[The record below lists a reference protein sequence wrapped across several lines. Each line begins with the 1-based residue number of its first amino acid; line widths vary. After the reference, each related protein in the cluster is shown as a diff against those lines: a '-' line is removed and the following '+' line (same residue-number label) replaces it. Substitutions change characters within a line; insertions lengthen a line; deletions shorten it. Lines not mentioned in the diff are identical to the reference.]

1 MQKIPPK
8 LLSLALFVLP
18 CIAHAQVSVT
28 LIIHNRTDTV
38 GCDMDCMNPIYRC
51 GLTADTACF
60 GGSMTVDSNATPG
73 DYIYGLYTSDGYR
86 VGRQADYRVNADG
99 TSGWVANDPGF
110 GCVNGWGG
118 PVTLSV
124 HCDFAPTGS
133 VHSEASALANV
144 NVITVCDNRN
154 VGDLTNINLPLFI
167 GTTARPEY
175 SKANDKKLCP
185 EPGQPSESP
194 QMALYSAHLMLASLN
209 IEDTPI
215 RYSPPRGPQLNL
227 TVSYSQRESQQ
238 PQTFSYSNLGPKW
251 TFNWLSYVTDN
262 PNNIG
267 AEASAYVSGG
277 GIEVYSGFNSGTQS
291 YLPDP
296 QSHAVIVRTSSN
308 TYEKRFPDGS
318 RHVFGPQSN
327 GSSSY
332 PRLLFMTQMVDAAGN
347 AATINYDGS
356 NRVTSVTDATGQRS
370 VTFSYEL
377 SGDSLKITKVTDP
390 FGRYAGFGYTN
401 GQLTSITDPIG
412 IQSQFGYASGTDFI
426 NSVQTPYGTST
437 FTTDSNSNTNHWIE
451 MTDPLG
457 GKERVEY
464 RNNAPG
470 INASDPSGTVP
481 AGFTNSDLDVA
492 NTFYWDKKAIQI
504 YPPVNGVYDY
514 TKARIIHWAKN
525 ADGSVS
531 GIAASEKA
539 PLENRVWYSYTGQTN
554 TNHVGPSGSPSQ
566 VARVLDDGTTQASQ
580 YEYNSIGK
588 ITKATDP
595 IGRVTSYV
603 YDTNNVDL
611 LTVYQKNLAGV
622 STDPSGAPADKV
634 ARYTYNSLHEPLTA
648 TDAASKTTTYTYR
661 PDGHGQLQSVQNA
674 KGETTTYGYG
684 PVTGIPTDYLA
695 SVSSPTFNNLSAVT
709 SLTYDSANRVRT
721 VTSSPDNYTVT
732 TDYDALD
739 RPTQVTYPDGTNQQ
753 FQYFQDFGQ
762 GLKTILD
769 LTKSKDRRDRWT
781 TRHYNANRQVDS
793 ITDPL
798 TRQTLYGWCSCGSLT
813 SITDP
818 RGKVTVFNRDLQSR
832 VASKQFADNTSVS
845 YIYENTT
852 SRLKSM
858 TDALNQTTNYQ
869 YFLDDNRH
877 QISYAGALHA
887 TSGVSFAYDPNY
899 NRIASMTD
907 GTGITNYGYFP
918 VANPPALGANQLQ
931 SVDGPLLNDTI
942 SYSYDEL
949 GRVTNRSINGASN
962 ALTWA
967 FDSLGRTSSEMNNL
981 GAFTYAYD
989 SVTNRLIKV
998 TYPNGES
1005 SAYTYLPNI
1014 QDRRLQEIKSLTS
1027 RKKLISQFDYTYD
1040 VEGQILSWTQDN
1052 PSLSRP
1058 QRYDFGYDYADQLLT
1073 APLRDTSR
1081 KNTLIKQFTYAYD
1094 FGGNRTSEQVGM
1106 VTTTAV
1112 PNDVNEIVSQSG
1124 GTNRTLTYDLNGNLI
1139 DDGRTFEW
1147 DAANRLLAINYTGTS
1162 NRSEFTYDGLG
1173 RRVKVVEKNG
1183 STVTST
1189 KQFVWNGSSIA
1200 EERDASNVVTRRFYS
1215 QGEQVGAASY
1225 FCTRDHLGSIREL
1238 TDGSGVVQA
1247 RYDYDPYGRRTK
1259 IGGTLDADFG
1269 FTGHYYHAASNLHLA
1284 LYRAYDADLGRWLS
1298 RDPIGEK
1305 GGVNLYAYVL
1315 NQPML
1320 SVDRLGLDAI
1330 VLFDPHAVRILGSSQ
1345 GHIAILV
1352 GNNSSGWTYYSRN
1365 GYGGADGNGDNV
1377 LQQFPNFE
1385 AFRNSVFADRYD
1397 QAYHIRTT
1405 SDEDLAMI
1413 TYGDANLR
1421 DPYHTKWPPSN
1432 NCADLT
1438 EEILEAGGHPIPGE
1452 STAFGSIEV
1461 PRLLF
1466 PNLIGSNMGHLWNV
1480 PLSVSPNS
1488 GPNTAAYR

>member
-1 MQKIPPK
+1 MHKIPPK
-8 LLSLALFVLP
+8 LLSLVLFVLP

-28 LIIHNRTDTV
+28 LIIHNRTDGV
-38 GCDMDCMNPIYRC
+38 GCDRECTNPIYRC
-51 GLTADTACF
+51 PLAGDTACF
-60 GGSMTVDSNATPG
+60 GGSMTVDSNAAPG
-73 DYIYGLYTSDGYR
+73 DYIYGLYTPDGYR

-110 GCVNGWGG
+110 GCVNALDG
-118 PVTLSV
+118 PGSLSV

-133 VHSEASALANV
+133 FHSEASAQATV
-144 NVITVCDNRN
+144 NVVTVCDNRN
-154 VGDLTNINLPLFI
+154 VGDLTNINLPLSI
-167 GTTARPEY
+167 GTTTRPEY

-185 EPGQPSESP
+185 EPGQPSESLP
-194 QMALYSAHLMLASLN
+194 MALYSAHLLLASLN
-209 IEDTPI
+209 IEDTPV

-262 PNNIG
+262 PNNVG
-267 AEASAYVSGG
+267 AKVSAYASGG

-296 QSHAVIVRTSSN
+296 QSHAVLVRTSSN
-308 TYEKRFPDGS
+308 TYEKRFSDGS
-318 RHVFGPQSN
+318 RQVFGPQSN

-390 FGRYAGFGYTN
+390 FGRYAVFGYTN

-426 NSVQTPYGTST
+426 NSLQTPYGTST
-437 FTTDSNSNTNHWIE
+437 FSTDSNSNTNHWIE

-457 GKERVEY
+457 GKQRVEY
-464 RNNAPG
+464 RDNAPG
-470 INASDPSGTVP
+470 INASDGSGTVP
-481 AGFTNSDLDVA
+481 AGFTNSGLDVA
-492 NTFYWDKKAIQI
+492 NTFYWDKKAIQM

-514 TKARIIHWAKN
+514 TKARITHWAKN
-525 ADGSVS
+525 ADGSAS

-539 PLENRVWYSYTGQTN
+539 PLEDRVWYRYTGQTN

-595 IGRVTSYV
+595 VGRVTSYV
-603 YDTNNVDL
+603 YDTNNIDL
-611 LTVYQKNLAGV
+611 LTVYQKNPAGV
-622 STDPSGAPADKV
+622 STDPSGAAADKV
-634 ARYTYNSLHEPLTA
+634 ASYTYNSLHEPLTA
-648 TDAASKTTTYTYR
+648 ADAAGKTTTYTYR
-661 PDGHGQLQSVQNA
+661 SDGHGQLQSAQNA

-684 PVTGIPTDYLA
+684 PVTGVPTDYLA
-695 SVSSPTFNNLSAVT
+695 SVTSPTFNNLSAVT

-739 RPTQVTYPDGTNQQ
+739 RTTQISYPDGTNQQ
-753 FQYFQDFGQ
+753 FQYTDSVRGM
-762 GLKTILD
+762 TLD
-769 LTKSKDRRDRWT
+769 LTASKDRRGHWT
-781 TRHYNANRQVDS
+781 YRHYNSNRQMDS

-798 TRQTLYGWCSCGSLT
+798 SRQTLYGWCACGSLT

-818 RGKVTVFNRDLQSR
+818 RGKVTAFDRDLQSR
-832 VASKQFADNTSVS
+832 VASKRFADNTSVS

-858 TDALNQTTNYQ
+858 TDALTQTTNYQ
-869 YFLDDNRH
+869 YFLDDNLQ
-877 QISYAGALHA
+877 QISYAGALHL
-887 TSGVSFAYDPNY
+887 TPTVSFAYDPNY

-907 GTGITNYGYFP
+907 GTGITNYGYLP
-918 VANPPALGANQLQ
+918 VANRPALGADQLQ

-949 GRVTNRSINGASN
+949 GRVTNRSINGGSN

-981 GAFTYAYD
+981 GAFAYAYD

-998 TYPNGES
+998 IYPNGES
-1005 SAYTYLPNI
+1005 SAYTYFPNT

-1040 VEGQILSWTQDN
+1040 VEGQIASWTQDN
-1052 PSLSRP
+1052 SALSRS
-1058 QRYDFGYDYADQLLT
+1058 QRYDFGYDNADQLLT

-1094 FGGNRTSEQVGM
+1094 FGGNRTSEQVGT
-1106 VTTTAV
+1106 VTTTAM

-1139 DDGRTFEW
+1139 DDGSSRTFEW

-1173 RRVKVVEKNG
+1173 RRVKIVEKNG
-1183 STVTST
+1183 SAVIST
-1189 KQFVWNGSSIA
+1189 KQLVWCGAQIC
-1200 EERDASNVVTRRFYS
+1200 EERDTNNNVTRRFYG
-1215 QGEQVGAASY
+1215 QGEQIGAAIY
-1225 FCTRDHLGSIREL
+1225 FYTRDHLGSVREL

-1259 IGGTLDADFG
+1259 INGTLDAAFG
-1269 FTGHYYHAASNLHLA
+1269 FTGHYVHSASNLHFA
-1284 LYRAYDADLGRWLS
+1284 LYRAYDPDLGRWLN
-1298 RDPIGEK
+1298 RDPKGETA
-1305 GGVNLYAYVL
+1305 GVNLYRYADNAPAGVID
-1315 NQPML
+1315 PT
-1320 SVDRLGLDAI
+1320 GLDVV
-1330 VLFDPHAVRILGSSQ
+1330 VLLAPRAVWRQ
-1345 GHIAILV
+1345 GHVAVLV
-1352 GNNSSGWTYYSRN
+1352 GSNSSGWTYYSRN
-1365 GYGGADGNGDNV
+1365 GYGAGRYGFGTGDSV
-1377 LQQFPNFE
+1377 LRVYQTYQD
-1385 AFRNSVFADRYD
+1385 FRQDLTESSRYA

-1405 SDEDLAMI
+1405 QDEDLAMT
-1413 TYGDANLR
+1413 TYGDEHYR
-1421 DPYHTKWPPSN
+1421 DRYHSIIPPSN

-1438 EEILEAGGHPIPGE
+1438 EEILEAGDHAITGDNQYPVIIDG
-1452 STAFGSIEV
+1452 FYIGSPEV
-1461 PRLLF
+1461 PNFLF
-1466 PNLIGSNMGHLWNV
+1466 RNILKSHMGHRWNIF
-1480 PLSVSPNS
+1480 P
-1488 GPNTAAYR
+1488 

>member
-18 CIAHAQVSVT
+18 CIAHAQVSLT
-28 LIIHNRTDTV
+28 LIIHNRTDAV

-86 VGRQADYRVNADG
+86 VGRQADYRVNVDG

-118 PVTLSV
+118 PLTLSV

-154 VGDLTNINLPLFI
+154 VGDLTNINLPLSI
-167 GTTARPEY
+167 GTTTRPEY
-175 SKANDKKLCP
+175 SKVNDKKLCP

-262 PNNIG
+262 PNNVG
-267 AEASAYVSGG
+267 AKVSAYASGG

-296 QSHAVIVRTSSN
+296 QSHAVLVRTSSN

-318 RHVFGPQSN
+318 RQIFNLTDGAL
-327 GSSSY
+327 SY
-332 PRLLFMTQMVDAAGN
+332 PRKIFMTQWVDPAGN
-347 AATINYDGS
+347 A
-356 NRVTSVTDATGQRS
+356 VTLSFDSSFRITTVTDALGQ
-370 VTFSYEL
+370 VTSLSYEL

-390 FGRYAGFGYTN
+390 FGRYAVFGYTN
-401 GQLTSITDPIG
+401 GRLTSITDPIG
-412 IQSQFGYASGTDFI
+412 IQSQFSYASGTDFI
-426 NSVQTPYGTST
+426 NSLQTPYGTST
-437 FTTDSNSNTNHWIE
+437 FATDSNSNPNHWIE

-457 GKERVEY
+457 GTERVEY
-464 RNNAPG
+464 RDNAPG

-481 AGFTNSDLDVA
+481 AGFTNSGLDFA
-492 NTFYWDKKAIQI
+492 NTFYWDKKAIQM

-514 TKARIIHWAKN
+514 TKARITHWAKN
-525 ADGSVS
+525 VDGSVS

-595 IGRVTSYV
+595 VGRVTSYT

-611 LTVYQKNLAGV
+611 LTVYQTNPAGV
-622 STDPSGAPADKV
+622 STNPSGAAADKV
-634 ARYTYNSLHEPLTA
+634 ASYIYNSLHEPLTA
-648 TDAASKTTTYTYR
+648 TDAAGKTATYIYR
-661 PDGHGQLQSVQNA
+661 SDGHGQLQSVQNA

-684 PVTGIPTDYLA
+684 PVTGVPTDYLA
-695 SVSSPTFNNLSAVT
+695 SVTSPTFNNSSAVT
-709 SLTYDSANRVRT
+709 SLTYDSANQVRT

-739 RPTQVTYPDGTNQQ
+739 RTTQISYPDGTNQQ
-753 FQYFQDFGQ
+753 FQYTDSVRGM
-762 GLKTILD
+762 TLD
-769 LTKSKDRRDRWT
+769 LTASKDRRGRWT
-781 TRHYNANRQVDS
+781 YRHYNSNRQMDS

-798 TRQTLYGWCSCGSLT
+798 SRQTLYGWCACGSLT

-818 RGKVTVFNRDLQSR
+818 RGKVTVFDRDLQSR
-832 VASKQFADNTSVS
+832 VASKRFADNTLVS

-858 TDALNQTTNYQ
+858 TDALTQTTNYQ
-869 YFLDDNRH
+869 YFLDDNLQ
-877 QISYAGALHA
+877 QISYAGALHV
-887 TSGVSFAYDPNY
+887 TPTVSFAYDPNY

-907 GTGITNYGYFP
+907 GTGITNYGYLP
-918 VANPPALGANQLQ
+918 VANPLALGADQLQ

-949 GRVTNRSINGASN
+949 GRVTTRSINGASN

-1005 SAYTYLPNI
+1005 SAYTYFPNI

-1040 VEGQILSWTQDN
+1040 VEGQIGSWTQDN
-1052 PSLSRP
+1052 SALSRS

-1094 FGGNRTSEQVGM
+1094 FGGNRTSEQVGT

-1112 PNDVNEIVSQSG
+1112 PNEVNEIVSQSG
-1124 GTNRTLTYDLNGNLI
+1124 GTSRTLTYDLNGNLI
-1139 DDGRTFEW
+1139 DDGSSRTFEW

-1173 RRVKVVEKNG
+1173 RRVKIVEKNG
-1183 STVTST
+1183 NTVTNT
-1189 KQFVWNGSSIA
+1189 KQFVWNGSSIV

-1215 QGEQVGAASY
+1215 QGEQIGAASY
-1225 FCTRDHLGSIREL
+1225 FYTRDHLGSIREL

-1259 IGGTLDADFG
+1259 VSGTLDASFA
-1269 FTGHYYHAASNLHLA
+1269 FTGHYYHAPSNLHLA
-1284 LYRAYDADLGRWLS
+1284 LYRAYDPDLGRWLS
-1298 RDPIGEK
+1298 RDPIAERSGT
-1305 GGVNLYAYVL
+1305 NLYTYVANDPL
-1315 NQPML
+1315 RM
-1320 SVDRLGLDAI
+1320 VDPAGLDAL
-1330 VLFDPHAVRILGSSQ
+1330 VLISHSAVFGY

-1352 GNNSSGWTYYSRN
+1352 GDNNTGWSYYSRN
-1365 GYGGADGNGDNV
+1365 GYGTGPFGDPNGNSV
-1377 LQQFPNFE
+1377 LRTYRTYAE
-1385 AFRNSVFADRYD
+1385 FRNDIPESSRYD
-1397 QAYHIRTT
+1397 EAYHIRT
-1405 SDEDLAMI
+1405 SLDEDLAMT
-1413 TYGDANLR
+1413 TYGDQHYR

-1438 EEILEAGGHPIPGE
+1438 AEILEIGGHPIPGNN
-1452 STAFGSIEV
+1452 TVLGSIE
-1461 PRLLF
+1461 
-1466 PNLIGSNMGHLWNV
+1466 I
-1480 PLSVSPNS
+1480 PNS
-1488 GPNTAAYR
+1488 QFESLRKSNLGHQLNVYP

>member
-8 LLSLALFVLP
+8 LLSLVLCVLP

-28 LIIHNRTDTV
+28 LIIHNQTVAV
-38 GCDMDCMNPIYRC
+38 GCDRECTNPIYRC
-51 GLTADTACF
+51 TLAGDTACF
-60 GGSMTVDSNATPG
+60 GGSMTVDSNAAPG
-73 DYIYGLYTSDGYR
+73 DYFYGLYTPDGYR

-110 GCVNGWGG
+110 GCVNALDG
-118 PVTLSV
+118 PGSLSV

-133 VHSEASALANV
+133 VHSEASAQA
-144 NVITVCDNRN
+144 TVDVVTACDNRN

-167 GTTARPEY
+167 GTTTRPEY

-262 PNNIG
+262 PNNVG
-267 AEASAYVSGG
+267 AKVSAYASGG

-291 YLPDP
+291 YLPEP
-296 QSHAVIVRTSSN
+296 QSHAVLVRTSSN

-318 RHVFGPQSN
+318 RQIFNLTDGAP
-327 GSSSY
+327 SY
-332 PRLLFMTQMVDAAGN
+332 PRKIFMTQWVDPAGN
-347 AATINYDGS
+347 AVTLSFDSSFRITTVRDALGQ
-356 NRVTSVTDATGQRS
+356 VTSL
-370 VTFSYEL
+370 SYEL

-390 FGRYAGFGYTN
+390 FGRYAVFGYTN
-401 GQLTSITDPIG
+401 GRLTSITDPIG
-412 IQSQFGYASGTDFI
+412 IQSQFSYASGTDFI
-426 NSVQTPYGTST
+426 NSLQTPYGTST
-437 FTTDSNSNTNHWIE
+437 FATDSNSNPNHWIE

-457 GKERVEY
+457 GTERVEY
-464 RNNAPG
+464 RDNAPG

-481 AGFTNSDLDVA
+481 AGFTNSGLDFA
-492 NTFYWDKKAIQI
+492 NTFYWDKKAIQM

-514 TKARIIHWAKN
+514 TKARITHWAKN
-525 ADGSVS
+525 VDGSVS

-554 TNHVGPSGSPSQ
+554 TNHVGTSGSPSQ

-595 IGRVTSYV
+595 VGRLTSYT

-611 LTVYQKNLAGV
+611 LTVYQKNPAGV
-622 STDPSGAPADKV
+622 STDPSGAAADKV
-634 ARYTYNSLHEPLTA
+634 ASYIYNSLHEPLTA
-648 TDAASKTTTYTYR
+648 TDAAGKTATYIYR
-661 PDGHGQLQSVQNA
+661 SDGHGQLQSVQNA

-684 PVTGIPTDYLA
+684 PVTGVPTDYLA
-695 SVSSPTFNNLSAVT
+695 SVTSPTFNNSSAVT
-709 SLTYDSANRVRT
+709 TLTYDSANQVRT
-721 VTSSPDNYTVT
+721 VTSSPDNYTIT

-739 RPTQVTYPDGTNQQ
+739 RTTQISYPDGTNQQ
-753 FQYFQDFGQ
+753 FQYTDSVRGM
-762 GLKTILD
+762 TLD
-769 LTKSKDRRDRWT
+769 LTASKDRRGRWT
-781 TRHYNANRQVDS
+781 YRHYNSNRQMDS

-798 TRQTLYGWCSCGSLT
+798 SRQTLYGWCACGSLT

-818 RGKVTVFNRDLQSR
+818 RGKVTVFDRDLQSR
-832 VASKQFADNTSVS
+832 VASKRFADNTLVS

-858 TDALNQTTNYQ
+858 TDALTQTTNYQ
-869 YFLDDNRH
+869 YFLDDNLQ
-877 QISYAGALHA
+877 QISYAGALHV
-887 TSGVSFAYDPNY
+887 TPTVSFAYDPNY

-907 GTGITNYGYFP
+907 GTGITNYGYLP
-918 VANPPALGANQLQ
+918 VANPLALGADQLQ

-949 GRVTNRSINGASN
+949 GRVTTRSINGASN

-1005 SAYTYLPNI
+1005 TAYTYFPNI

-1040 VEGQILSWTQDN
+1040 VEGQIGSWTQDN
-1052 PSLSRP
+1052 SALSRS
-1058 QRYDFGYDYADQLLT
+1058 QRYDFGYDNADQLLT

-1094 FGGNRTSEQVGM
+1094 FGGNRTSEQVGT

-1124 GTNRTLTYDLNGNLI
+1124 GTSRTLTYDLNGNLI
-1139 DDGRTFEW
+1139 DDGSSRTFEW

-1173 RRVKVVEKNG
+1173 RRVKIVEKNG
-1183 STVTST
+1183 NTVTNT

-1215 QGEQVGAASY
+1215 QGEQIGAASY
-1225 FCTRDHLGSIREL
+1225 FYTRDHLGSIREL

-1259 IGGTLDADFG
+1259 ITGTLDASFG
-1269 FTGHYYHAASNLHLA
+1269 FTGHYYHAPSSLNLA
-1284 LYRAYDADLGRWLS
+1284 LYRGYDPDLGRWLS
-1298 RDPIGEK
+1298 RDPKGETA
-1305 GGVNLYAYVL
+1305 GVNLYHYADNAPIGVID
-1315 NQPML
+1315 PT
-1320 SVDRLGLDAI
+1320 GLDVI
-1330 VLFDPHAVRILGSSQ
+1330 VLLAPRAVWRQ
-1345 GHIAILV
+1345 GHIAVLV
-1352 GNNSSGWTYYSRN
+1352 GSNSSGWTYYSRN
-1365 GYGGADGNGDNV
+1365 GYGAGRYGFGTGDSALRV
-1377 LQQFPNFE
+1377 YQTYQD
-1385 AFRNSVFADRYD
+1385 FRQDLTESSRYA

-1405 SDEDLAMI
+1405 QDEDLAMT
-1413 TYGDANLR
+1413 TYGDEHYR
-1421 DPYHTKWPPSN
+1421 DRYHSIIPPSN

-1438 EEILEAGGHPIPGE
+1438 EEILEAGDHAITGDNQYPAIIDG
-1452 STAFGSIEV
+1452 FYIGSPEV
-1461 PRLLF
+1461 PNFLF
-1466 PNLIGSNMGHLWNV
+1466 RNILKSHMGHRWNIF
-1480 PLSVSPNS
+1480 P
-1488 GPNTAAYR
+1488 